1 MTAHETPAER
11 RTETPAETPAETP
24 GGTSAGSSAG
34 TPEGSSAQIPR
45 SAGPLPGAAAL
56 RPPVRVLLVD
66 DEPLVR
72 QGMRMILEA
81 EDDLKVV
88 GEAGD
93 GASALSLV
101 RQHSP
106 DVVCMDVRM
115 PEVDGLRATE
125 LVLRLSDPPKVL
137 VVTTFEHDGYVL
149 DALLVGA
156 SGFLLKR
163 AGAHEMV
170 QAVRTLA
177 HGDSLLFPAAVRD
190 LLRPRAR
197 TAEHT
202 GPALTSREQEVL
214 EAVAGGA
221 SNAEIAAQLVL
232 GTETVRTHVASVL
245 RKLGARDRT
254 QATVIAYRTGLVE
267 P

>member
-1 MTAHETPAER
+1 MTPPSTPDDDRA
-11 RTETPAETPAETP
+11 
-24 GGTSAGSSAG
+24 S
-34 TPEGSSAQIPR
+34 
-45 SAGPLPGAAAL
+45 
-56 RPPVRVLLVD
+56 VRVLLAD

-72 QGMRMILEA
+72 QGMSMILAA
-81 EDDLKVV
+81 EPDLEVV

-93 GASALSLV
+93 GAEAVALV
-101 RQHSP
+101 RREAP

-115 PEVDGLRATE
+115 PDLDGIRATE
-125 LVLRLSDPPKVL
+125 LVLRLPDPPKVL

-149 DALLVGA
+149 DALLAGA

-163 AGAHEMV
+163 AGAAEMV
-170 QAVRTLA
+170 QAVRTIA
-177 HGDSLLFPAAVRD
+177 QGDSLLFPAAVRS

-197 TAEHT
+197 TASYT
-202 GPALTSREQEVL
+202 GPDLTPREQEVL
-214 EAVAGGA
+214 EAVARGA
-221 SNAEIAAQLVL
+221 SNAEIATQFVV
-232 GTETVRTHVASVL
+232 GVETVRTHVASVL

>member
-1 MTAHETPAER
+1 MTPDADR
-11 RTETPAETPAETP
+11 DRP
-24 GGTSAGSSAG
+24 GG
-34 TPEGSSAQIPR
+34 
-45 SAGPLPGAAAL
+45 
-56 RPPVRVLLVD
+56 PVRVLLVD

-72 QGMRMILEA
+72 QGMRMILQA
-81 EDDLKVV
+81 EEDMVV
-88 GEAGD
+88 IGEAGD
-93 GASALSLV
+93 GAEALILA
-101 RQHSP
+101 RRERP

-115 PEVDGLRATE
+115 PDIDGIRATE
-125 LVLRLSDPPKVL
+125 LLLRLPDPPKVL

-163 AGAHEMV
+163 ASAAQMV

-177 HGDSLLFPAAVRD
+177 DGDSLLFPEAVRS

-197 TAEHT
+197 TGAYI
-202 GPALTSREQEVL
+202 GPDLTAREREVL
-214 EAVAGGA
+214 EAVARGA
-221 SNAEIAAQLVL
+221 SNAEIAGQLIL
-232 GTETVRTHVASVL
+232 GVETVRTHVASLL

-254 QATVIAYRTGLVE
+254 QATVIAYRTGLVD